1 MSKKAEEDREENVPM
16 QAAAKLLELSELSVR
31 GLLIY
36 KPGAIGYAWKNEESG
51 YWKYHI
57 SPYLLGRYVGMTKAE
72 IYKLYIENIR
82 KVENER

>member
-1 MSKKAEEDREENVPM
+1 MSKKSEDNRKENVPI
-16 QAAAKLLELSELSVR
+16 QVAAKLLGLSELSVR

-57 SPYLLGRYVGMTKAE
+57 SPYLLGRYVGMTKAD
-72 IYKLYIENIR
+72 IYKLYI
-82 KVENER
+82 